1 MIRHNDAA
9 RRDSQQS
16 SFLGFLISRS
26 VVCLSIHV
34 FFTPHQFPWRLAQ
47 LGQHGSLLGEFRF
60 CGTEEGEIRLW
71 VSERRL

>member
-1 MIRHNDAA
+1 MMIRRNDAA

-34 FFTPHQFPWRLAQ
+34 FLPTHQFPWRLAQ
-47 LGQHGSLLGEFRF
+47 LGQHGSLLGEFRL
-60 CGTEEGEIRLW
+60 I
-71 VSERRL
+71 SETGRRDKIVGK